1 MKMRGM
7 LRGRKRKWRNKREK
21 ERKMRERPKKTKIEL
36 PKMRLT

>member
-1 MKMRGM
+1 MKMRAM